1 MSMEV
6 GKSVSN
12 DVETDIEDPH
22 IGHMHSMIMADIH
35 TRYKALWG
43 KTTVLAT
50 GTDEHGI
57 KVTSRWSF
65 KRLISFN
72 QVQKAAQAN
81 GEDPLEF
88 CTKAAAKFRVT
99 TPTKA
104 TLTEM
109 RN

>member
-6 GKSVSN
+6 GKSVCN
-12 DVETDIEDPH
+12 EVGTDIEDPH

-57 KVTSRWSF
+57 KVFR
-65 KRLISFN
+65 R
-72 QVQKAAQAN
+72 QVSIA
-81 GEDPLEF
+81 
-88 CTKAAAKFRVT
+88 
-99 TPTKA
+99 
-104 TLTEM
+104 
-109 RN
+109 